1 MNQISEFIQSI
12 SQKKIL
18 ILGFG
23 REGKSTYQF
32 IREQLPYFHLFIADR
47 NEIDL
52 SDLNATI
59 ICGENYLS
67 NLNQYDLIFKTPGI
81 SLNSN
86 VSFDKNRFT
95 SQTDIFLQHFGNQT
109 IGITGTKGKS
119 TTSSLIYHI
128 LKESKKDVLFGGN
141 IGIPLFDLIPSINP
155 DTIIVSELSAHQLE
169 FIHKSPHISVL
180 LNLFQEHLD
189 HFQTVENYFN
199 AKWNI
204 NKFQEQGDLFI
215 FSAED
220 VTLENEHQSNAKTTN
235 LAFSQSEEIENGAY
249 IYSNL
254 LIIKTNNQIDHSFSI
269 TDLSHLP
276 GKHNLNNIM
285 AAVLACRSQ
294 EISFS
299 EIEAHLKT
307 FKGLE
312 HRIEYVGNIDG
323 VDYFNDSIS
332 TIPEATISAL
342 KALENV
348 TTLVLGG
355 FDRMIDYSK
364 LYEYID
370 QNPIKNIAFTGPAGK
385 RMLFEWENHNKSI
398 KNFILTDN
406 YNEIILFCKKQ
417 TKKNGKCLLSPAA
430 ASYDQFKNFEERGT
444 YFKNQ
449 IKENHD
455 L

>member
-1 MNQISEFIQSI
+1 MNQISDIIQHI

-23 REGKSTYQF
+23 REGKSIYQF
-32 IREQLPYFHLFIADR
+32 IREHLPFQHIFIADK
-47 NEIDL
+47 NEVTI
-52 SDLNATI
+52 SDPNVTLI
-59 ICGENYLS
+59 MGENYLS
-67 NLNQYDLIFKTPGI
+67 NLDQFDLIFKTPGI
-81 SLNSN
+81 SIQNMD
-86 VSFDKNRFT
+86 SFDKKRFT
-95 SQTDIFLQHFGNQT
+95 SQTDLFLQCFSNQT

-128 LKESKKDVLFGGN
+128 LKKSKKDVLFGGN
-141 IGIPLFDLIPSINP
+141 IGIPLFDLIPLINP

-169 FIHKSPHISVL
+169 SIHKSPHISVL

-204 NKFQEQGDLFI
+204 NKYQELGDLFI
-215 FSAED
+215 Y
-220 VTLENEHQSNAKTTN
+220 SNDDLTIDKEKKWNSKTTN
-235 LAFSQSEEIENGAY
+235 LAFSQSKEIENGAY
-249 IYSNL
+249 IDRNQ
-254 LIIKTNNQIDHSFSI
+254 LIIKNKNHIDYSFSI

-285 AAVLACRSQ
+285 AAVLACRSIG
-294 EISFS
+294 ISFS
-299 EIEAHLKT
+299 DIEPHLKT

-312 HRIEYVGNIDG
+312 HRIEYLGNIDG
-323 VDYFNDSIS
+323 VDYYNDSIS

-348 TTLVLGG
+348 STLILGG
-355 FDRMIDYSK
+355 FDRGIDYSK

-370 QNPIKNIAFTGPAGK
+370 QHPIENIAFTGPAGH
-385 RMLFEWENHNKSI
+385 RMIEEWKNYNKSI
-398 KNFILTDN
+398 TKFILTDN
-406 YNEIILFCKKQ
+406 YNEIILFCK
-417 TKKNGKCLLSPAA
+417 TNTHKNGKCLLSPAA
-430 ASYDQFKNFEERGT
+430 ASYDQFKNFEERGN

-449 IKENHD
+449 IKKQS
-455 L
+455 